1 MENLLELY
9 ARSYDPREPVVGFDE
24 RPVQLLDDARPGI
37 PARPGR
43 IAREDYEY
51 LRRGTAN
58 VFLAVEP
65 LAGRHYAKATP
76 DRSGP
81 QFAEALR
88 DIARRYPRAKTIH
101 LVVDNLNSH
110 SLKSCVRR
118 FGPRRGRKLWERF
131 TIHYTPKHG
140 SWLNQAEIEI
150 SLYSRQC
157 LRGQRTRDFWTLASR
172 TNAWMQRAEEERWR
186 IRWGFTVNQAREK
199 FRYRRSRITRS
210 EH

>member
-1 MENLLELY
+1 MEDVLELY
-9 ARSYDPREPVVGFDE
+9 ARPYNPREPVVCLDE

-51 LRRGTAN
+51 VRKGTAN
-58 VFLAVEP
+58 VFCGVEP
-65 LAGRHYAKATP
+65 LAGRHYAKATH

-88 DIARRYPRAKTIH
+88 DIARRYPHAKTIH
-101 LVVDNLNSH
+101 LVLDNLSTH
-110 SLKSCVRR
+110 CLKSAVRR
-118 FGPRRGRKLWERF
+118 FGPCRGRALWERF
-131 TIHYTPKHG
+131 TVHFTPKHG

-150 SLYSRQC
+150 SVYSRQC

-172 TNAWMQRAEEERWR
+172 TNAWMLRADAERWR
-186 IRWGFTVNQAREK
+186 IRWGFTVKKAREK
-199 FRYRRSRITRS
+199 FGYR
-210 EH
+210 